1 MEVPLFPLHTVLCP
15 GIVMPLHIF
24 EERYRALTRHCIETG
39 SPFGIV
45 LIREGVQVGS
55 TTSLSVAGVGALAEI
70 REASRYADGRYDLLV
85 AGTGRFALE
94 GVDVSSEPYLVG
106 TVTDLDD
113 EVGDETLAEQLSA
126 AAVRRFVRYLELL
139 RTRDGEEGD
148 ILDIRVEVDTR
159 REPLVSDDDDV
170 DAMAAE
176 LLIDAT
182 DEDTQLE
189 PVLEPRLLI
198 PDDPTTLS
206 YLLSGIIQ
214 VELPRRQAL
223 LEAETTVERL
233 ADLLVLL
240 DREILLLG
248 RRLRFFSPEAS
259 IGEARRS

>member
-45 LIREGVQVGS
+45 LIREGLQVGMS
-55 TTSLSVAGVGALAEI
+55 TSLSVAGVGALAEI

-106 TVTDLDD
+106 TVTGLDD
-113 EVGDETLAEQLSA
+113 DVGDEDIAEGLSA

-139 RTRDGEEGD
+139 RTREGEEGD
-148 ILDIRVEVDTR
+148 ILDIRVEVDAK
-159 REPLVSDDDDV
+159 REPMVEDDV
-170 DAMAAE
+170 ASE

-182 DEDTQLE
+182 DDETALE

-206 YLLSGIIQ
+206 YLLSGILQ

-233 ADLLVLL
+233 ADLLTLL
-240 DREILLLG
+240 DREIVLLG
-248 RRLRFFSPEAS
+248 HRLRFFAPESSGGAV
-259 IGEARRS
+259 RS

>member
-106 TVTDLDD
+106 TVTDLEDD
-113 EVGDETLAEQLSA
+113 VGDETLAEQLSA

-159 REPLVSDDDDV
+159 REPLVPEDDDL

-182 DEDTQLE
+182 DEETELE

-233 ADLLVLL
+233 ADLLILL

-248 RRLRFFSPEAS
+248 RRLRFFAPEAS
-259 IGEARRS
+259 TDGARRS